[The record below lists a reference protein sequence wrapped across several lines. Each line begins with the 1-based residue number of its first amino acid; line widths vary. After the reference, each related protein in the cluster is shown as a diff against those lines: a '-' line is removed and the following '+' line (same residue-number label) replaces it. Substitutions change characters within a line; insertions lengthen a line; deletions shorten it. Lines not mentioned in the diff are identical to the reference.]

1 MKAPV
6 VGSWALA
13 VRGNLVVQN
22 GVNVSVMNGFS
33 YSHVSLNKRIRKG
46 FRRLECKRRI

>member
-22 GVNVSVMNGFS
+22 GVNVSVMNVFF
-33 YSHVSLNKRIRKG
+33 LFACFFKQAN
-46 FRRLECKRRI
+46 

>member
-6 VGSWALA
+6 AGSWALA

-22 GVNVSVMNGFS
+22 GVNVSVMNDFS
-33 YSHVSLNKRIRKG
+33 YSHVYFFKQAN
-46 FRRLECKRRI
+46 